1 MVLPVKN
8 PPANAG
14 DTRDVGSISGLG
26 RSPWRRKCQP
36 TRAFL
41 PGESHGQRSLVGYSP
56 PGCNMS
62 DTTEHARRKHVAL
75 IRGLPS
81 VGHQGVGVHVP
92 AGLSHGHL
100 CPVTTSSLS
109 LSPTWATAPH
119 TPEEGLRV
127 TVCSAGRR
135 RSLSDSF
142 RMFTR
147 TKGEDKRPQIPGS
160 PLWEAADVSVQV
172 HLHLGSTVQN
182 LICSKR
188 NVHVCWFSYSFIAFY
203 FYFISTYGI
212 LFLQVLFNGDITLQ
226 LDNQYM
232 YFT

>member
-1 MVLPVKN
+1 MPTHSSILAWGISWTEEPGRLQSMGLQHVRHDGARPQK
-8 PPANAG
+8 AC
-14 DTRDVGSISGLG
+14 GSH
-26 RSPWRRKCQP
+26 PW
-36 TRAFL
+36 AA
-41 PGESHGQRSLVGYSP
+41 QRWA
-56 PGCNMS
+56 PGCRCPRPGGTVN
-62 DTTEHARRKHVAL
+62 
-75 IRGLPS
+75 
-81 VGHQGVGVHVP
+81 
-92 AGLSHGHL
+92 GHL
-100 CPVTTSSLS
+100 CPVTTTSFS
-109 LSPTWATAPH
+109 LSPMRATAPH

-127 TVCSAGRR
+127 TVCSAGGR

-160 PLWEAADVSVQV
+160 PLWEAAGVSVQV
-172 HLHLGSTVQN
+172 HFHLGSTVQK
-182 LICSKR
+182 LICWKR